1 MESKRNWFN
10 TPVTAVLVN
19 LILLAFLVIAVVGAL
34 VLIKVNKGAGSFERD
49 TVTIT
54 GEGRVQAKPDIA
66 QVTVSIISEGVE
78 AAAVQEEN
86 IKQFNEVVKAL
97 KDEGIDEK
105 DLQTISYNV
114 NPRYK
119 WEGGE
124 RIEVG
129 FEVRQS
135 LLVKIRDLEKAGDII
150 RAAGQNG
157 VNSVSG
163 LSFTVDDPEV
173 YREEARRKAL
183 EQAQKKAE
191 ELAEIT
197 GIKLGKVISF
207 SENSGGGYRGPIFRE
222 SFALDSAAVEAEPSF
237 VAPDFEAG
245 SEEIIIYATII
256 YEVK

>member
-19 LILLAFLVIAVVGAL
+19 LILLAVLVITVVGAL
-34 VLIKVNKGAGSFERD
+34 VLIKVSKGAGSFERD

-54 GEGRVQAKPDIA
+54 GEGRVQATPDIG
-66 QVTVSIISEGVE
+66 QVTVSIISEGVD
-78 AAAVQEEN
+78 AADVQEEN
-86 IKQFNEVVKAL
+86 IEQFNAVVKAL
-97 KDEGIDEK
+97 KDAGVDEK
-105 DLQTISYNV
+105 DLQTTSYNV

-119 WEGGE
+119 WEDGE

-135 LLVKIRDLEKAGDII
+135 LLVKIRNLDKAGDII

-207 SENSGGGYRGPIFRE
+207 SENSGGGFRGPLYLE
-222 SFALDSAAVEAEPSF
+222 SFVCSWV
-237 VAPDFEAG
+237 G
-245 SEEIIIYATII
+245 WRY
-256 YEVK
+256 